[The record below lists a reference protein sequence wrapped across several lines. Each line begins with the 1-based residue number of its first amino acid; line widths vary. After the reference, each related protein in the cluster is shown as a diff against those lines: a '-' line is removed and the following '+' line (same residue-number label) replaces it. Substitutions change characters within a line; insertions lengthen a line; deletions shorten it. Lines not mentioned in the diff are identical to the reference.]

1 MRVLVTETLGD
12 KGLAFL
18 REHAELDVRKGLSP
32 EKLLEIIDE
41 YEALIVRSRTIVSA
55 ELIAA
60 ATRLL
65 VIGRAGTGVDNI
77 DIEAATNCGV
87 MVVNAPAG
95 NSNAVAEH
103 TVALI
108 LTLARRI
115 HPAVCSLKEGR
126 WEKSALQGIE
136 VKGKTLGLIG
146 VGRIGTLVASK
157 AKGLEMRVIAFDP
170 YILPK
175 RAASSGIELLSL
187 EEVLAT
193 ADFVSVHTPLTP
205 KTRGMIG
212 EKELAKLKPSA
223 YMLNCAR
230 GGIIDEQALKA
241 ALEKGLIAGA
251 ALDVFNVEPAVEN
264 ELVGL
269 PNVIATPHLG
279 ASTAEA
285 QQSVA
290 LDVAQAVVDVL
301 EGRSPASPV
310 NVPYLAPKA
319 AAFLQPYTDLAQR
332 LGGFLIQWHSE
343 SLGRIEMI
351 YEGHLC
357 KYDTRVL
364 TAAFLT
370 GLLSP
375 ISDRPVNIV
384 NAVNIA
390 NERGL
395 AISETLQERRQH
407 FDSLITA
414 RLPDANGTCGIAGT
428 IIQGEPH
435 MVSLDGQRL
444 DCVVQGNMLV
454 DLHDDRPGIVGHM
467 GQILGSANIN
477 ISFAQMSRAKQGGP
491 QIMILGLDETV
502 PASLMPR
509 FLEVTNVQ
517 RVRMVSLP
525 PFDSYLESTTR

>member
-18 REHAELDVRKGLSP
+18 REHAQLDIRKGLSP
-32 EKLLEIIDE
+32 EELLEIING
-41 YEALIVRSRTIVSA
+41 YEALIVRSRTIVTT

-60 ATRLL
+60 APRLL

-77 DIEAATNCGV
+77 DIEAATRRGV
-87 MVVNAPAG
+87 MVVNAPSG

-103 TVALI
+103 TIALI

-115 HPAVCSLKEGR
+115 HPAVCSLKKGR
-126 WEKSALQGIE
+126 WEKGALQGIE
-136 VKGKTLGLIG
+136 VKGKVLGLIG
-146 VGRIGTLVASK
+146 LGRIGTLVASK
-157 AKGLEMRVIAFDP
+157 AKGLEMRVVAFDP
-170 YILPK
+170 YVAPK
-175 RAASSGIELLSL
+175 RAASSGIELLPL
-187 EEVLAT
+187 EQVLAT

-212 EKELAKLKPSA
+212 EKELGKLKSSA
-223 YMLNCAR
+223 YVLNCAR
-230 GGIIDEQALKA
+230 GGIIDEQALKEV
-241 ALEKGLIAGA
+241 LEKEAIAGA
-251 ALDVFNVEPAVEN
+251 ALDVFDVEPAVGN

-269 PNVIATPHLG
+269 QNVIATPHLG

-290 LDVAQAVVDVL
+290 LDVAQAVIDVL

-310 NVPYLAPKA
+310 NVPYLPPQA
-319 AAFLQPYTDLAQR
+319 ASFLQPYTDLARR
-332 LGGFLIQWHSE
+332 LGGFLIQWHGE
-343 SLGRIEMI
+343 SLGRVEMI

-357 KYDTRVL
+357 KYDTRIL
-364 TAAFLT
+364 TAAFFA

-384 NAVNIA
+384 NAANVA
-390 NERGL
+390 NELGL
-395 AISETLQERRQH
+395 TVSETSQERRQH
-407 FDSLITA
+407 FDSLVTA
-414 RLPDANGTCGIAGT
+414 RLPDAKGTCSISGT
-428 IIQGEPH
+428 LIQGEPH

-454 DLHDDRPGIVGHM
+454 DLHHDRPGIVGHM
-467 GQILGSANIN
+467 GKVLGSADIN
-477 ISFAQMSRAKQGGP
+477 ISFAQMSRAKRGGQ

-509 FLEVTNVQ
+509 FLQSANIQ

-525 PFDSYLESTTR
+525 PLDGYYDKA